1 MSADFDANQVF
12 NTLVDQRIKDI
23 HTCIPGQIESF
34 DGIRANVKP
43 LIKKLYVDDEEEE
56 LPVIS
61 SVPVVFNSSSNM
73 QLTYPLNKGDGCM
86 ILFSERGLDKWM
98 DSGRDSAPTDR
109 RKFDLTDAI
118 CVPGL
123 WSPATDPKE
132 VDLTSMLLKFG
143 DAKLKFDNLGKM
155 ALGNSSA
162 ELLDITDQFLDAM
175 ISATVII
182 PGGSSAGTY
191 PLDPATIASLNTIK
205 TLLAL
210 IKGTL

>member
-1 MSADFDANQVF
+1 LSDFDANQVF
-12 NTLVDQRIKDI
+12 NQLVKQQIKDI
-23 HTCIPGQIESF
+23 HTCLPGQIESF
-34 DGIRANVKP
+34 DGTKADVKP
-43 LIKKLYVDDEEEE
+43 LIKKFYVDDTVEE

-61 SVPVVFNSSSNM
+61 SVPVLFNSSSNM
-73 QLTYPLNKGDGCM
+73 QLTYPLSKGDGCL

-98 DSGRDSAPTDR
+98 DSGVDSAPTDR

-118 CVPGL
+118 CIPGL

-132 VDLTSMLLKFG
+132 VDPVNMLLKFG
-143 DAKLKFDNLGKM
+143 DAKLKIDNLGKV

-162 ELLDITDQFLDAM
+162 ELLDLLDQTLDAM

-182 PGGSSAGTY
+182 PGGSSQGTY
-191 PLDPATIASLNTIK
+191 PLDPATITALTLIK
-205 TLLAL
+205 TFLAL